1 MLLLFFSLG
10 RYVPHVLKPVR
21 LGYGVEEV
29 DVVVLGTTVMGTEV
43 MIVEPW
49 ELVVVRFA
57 NEVAVVG
64 AVLFVVAEVL
74 VPELEVLLASDD
86 CAAEGVGEK
95 EERTERRKRRRE

>member
-1 MLLLFFSLG
+1 MLN
-10 RYVPHVLKPVR
+10 PVR

-29 DVVVLGTTVMGTEV
+29 DVDVLGTTVMGTEV

-57 NEVAVVG
+57 NEVAVVD
-64 AVLFVVAEVL
+64 AVPFVVAEVSM
-74 VPELEVLLASDD
+74 PEVEEVLLASED

-95 EERTERRKRRRE
+95 DERTERRKRRRE